1 MLILM
6 SYNRLL
12 LCLIYLRSRAMY
24 RIPLMSTVLSIVEPL
39 EKVYLY
45 EVGQTITRPHIA
57 KYQFE

>member
-1 MLILM
+1 
-6 SYNRLL
+6 
-12 LCLIYLRSRAMY
+12 MY

>member
-1 MLILM
+1 
-6 SYNRLL
+6 
-12 LCLIYLRSRAMY
+12 MY

-39 EKVYLY
+39 EKVYLH